1 MLIRPIIPNAIGTPP
16 VPSTLVCVAA
26 AVGEP
31 ALSRPGVRALADI
44 SSWGDGMAAGRQS
57 RGRAHLV
64 HRWGTRVGRDDDLDH
79 GAALRKLGGLH

>member
-31 ALSRPGVRALADI
+31 ALSRPRVGALADI
-44 SSWGDGMAAGRQS
+44 SSWGDGMAAGRLS
-57 RGRAHLV
+57 
-64 HRWGTRVGRDDDLDH
+64 
-79 GAALRKLGGLH
+79 